1 MAACWKRQPHDRLS
15 IKELHY
21 KLDRI
26 CMSQPTYLDL
36 IAWNWRQPILSFS
49 HFSRMWQRCITSG
62 VFDQLFIASDYYRLT
77 IWWKNS
83 SPITWWE
90 RVINMIWSIFHRRQ
104 IKKCMVSLMCI
115 RRNLESP
122 VKGCS
127 ENGSYNCVNTWD
139 FYTSCILLNTLCFL
153 LLLYFIFLER
163 LSLQY
168 TCYCF
173 VVLRLI

>member
-1 MAACWKRQPHDRLS
+1 MIHYVTNGSTLQPPGTDVCPEEVAKLMAACWKRQPHDRLS

-49 HFSRMWQRCITSG
+49 HFSRTWQRCITSG

-90 RVINMIWSIFHRRQ
+90 RVINMIWSIFHRN
-104 IKKCMVSLMCI
+104 ITKAL
-115 RRNLESP
+115 LW
-122 VKGCS
+122 VKA
-127 ENGSYNCVNTWD
+127 N
-139 FYTSCILLNTLCFL
+139 
-153 LLLYFIFLER
+153 
-163 LSLQY
+163 
-168 TCYCF
+168 
-173 VVLRLI
+173 